1 MGIVDFFK
9 KGKEKPVAVPQ
20 NKPQAATP
28 VEKTTPSPQPKQEI
42 YTVQKGDSLSKIAK
56 KYYGDMNQWKKI
68 FEANT
73 DKIKDPDKVQIGQSL
88 VIPK

>member
-9 KGKEKPVAVPQ
+9 KGKEKPVAVSQ
-20 NKPQAATP
+20 NRTQPAAT
-28 VEKTTPSPQPKQEI
+28 VEKAKPSPQPTQETYI
-42 YTVQKGDSLSKIAK
+42 VQKGDSLSKIAK

-68 FEANT
+68 FEANKE
-73 DKIKDPDKVQIGQSL
+73 KIKDPDKIQIGQTL